1 MVTVILIILIPLIA
15 FISSYFTLKAYTLGL
30 KHNVEVRQGIVP
42 TEPRTV
48 IQEVKEHYQE
58 KHSQAN
64 SQQMNEFISE
74 YLNGA

>member
-1 MVTVILIILIPLIA
+1 MTGALIILIPIIA

-42 TEPRTV
+42 TEPKT
-48 IQEVKEHYQE
+48 IINEVKEHIQQKNE
-58 KHSQAN
+58 VVQT
-64 SQQMNEFISE
+64 QQMNEIISE